1 MSAKQLKMVA
11 LGLALLLLLWGGSE
25 LFSRGSD
32 TVTGSLALPR
42 LAPADVDSIVLVK
55 GADTV
60 VLAKQAATAWSV
72 NGHPAVPVD
81 VTDLLTALKDTVHP
95 ELVAQ
100 DASSF
105 GRLQVDSAAGR
116 WLRVFHGGKPVLQ
129 LIVGARASDYQSVYL
144 RRPGDAHVYVWR
156 GPLAGLTER
165 RADDWRDKRIAALVP
180 DSITALDVER
190 GKDRYALKRVGKAWT
205 LHGGATDSGAVHR
218 YLDRLKSITAAGFA
232 APKEVDS
239 TKALRPK
246 RRLSVRGRGGLL
258 LSLTF
263 DSTATGFVVRHLG
276 GVGAAG
282 GEGATVYRMNTWDV
296 DGITPASRSLEPTK
310 PTTPT
315 KPK

>member
-42 LAPADVDSIVLVK
+42 LSPAEVDSIVLVK

-129 LIVGARASDYQSVYL
+129 LIVGARASDYRSVYL
-144 RRPGDAHVYVWR
+144 RRPGDAHVYVLR

-190 GKDRYALKRVGKAWT
+190 GKDRYALKRAGKAWT
-205 LHGGATDSGAVHR
+205 LNGGATDSGAVHR

-232 APKEVDS
+232 TAKEVDS

-246 RRLSVRGRGGLL
+246 RRLGVRGRGGLL
-258 LSLTF
+258 LTLTF
-263 DSTATGFVVRHLG
+263 DSTTTGFVVRHLG
-276 GVGAAG
+276 GVG

-310 PTTPT
+310 ATTPA